1 MNEAL
6 TYKRLENIA
15 LSRKSIKIKNKN
27 KNELPIETSII
38 SHRTPQHESA
48 YIKELLNY
56 MWKQKDP
63 VPLIVNL
70 RLLGYSYREIA
81 HFTGLSRSAVFKKL
95 KGVRK
100 GIRRM
105 Q

>member
-6 TYKRLENIA
+6 TCKRLKNIA
-15 LSRKSIKIKNKN
+15 LLRKSIKTKTKNKN
-27 KNELPIETSII
+27 KLPIEASIV

-48 YIKELLNY
+48 YIKELLTY

-63 VPLIVNL
+63 VPLVVNL
-70 RLLGYSYREIA
+70 RLLGYSYGEIA

-95 KGVRK
+95 KRVRE